1 MHMVREIIEVGK
13 YKFKVYDTFG
23 KLLIITENPDIA
35 RRYYTAGKEKE
46 EKDAKLRRNAV
57 SSRPSNTN
65 AV

>member
-23 KLLIITENPDIA
+23 KLLIITENPDVA
-35 RRYYTAGKEKE
+35 KRYYTAGKEKE
-46 EKDAKLRRNAV
+46 EKDAELRRNAV